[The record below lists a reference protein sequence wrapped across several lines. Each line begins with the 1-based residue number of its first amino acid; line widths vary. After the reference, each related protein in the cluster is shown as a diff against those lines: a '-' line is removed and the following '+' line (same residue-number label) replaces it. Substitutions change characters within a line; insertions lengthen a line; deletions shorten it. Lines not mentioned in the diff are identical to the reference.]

1 VRERPLPSGT
11 VTFLFTDV
19 EGSTRLLQEHGD
31 GYAELVAEHRRA
43 LREAFARHD
52 GVEVDTQGDAFFVAF
67 PRAAGAVA
75 AAADARRALEPGPI
89 RVRMG
94 LHTGEPQVT
103 DEGYVG
109 IDVHRAA
116 RIASSA
122 HGGQILVSETTRR
135 LLEPDAPVRDL
146 GEHRLKDLVGAER
159 LFQLGDGEFPPLRTL
174 DATNLPVVAIPL
186 VGREREVEELS
197 LLLSDGSRL
206 VTLTGPGGTGKTR
219 LALQVAAELVGTLRD
234 GVFWVPLAGLADPE
248 LLASEVAQTIGAPDD
263 LTRFLRGR
271 ELLLLLDNFEH
282 LLDAAPVVSE
292 VLTASAQVHVL
303 VTSRAPLHL
312 TGEHE
317 YRLEPLTQKQAASLF
332 VARARAVGRD
342 VAPDA
347 IVEEICRRVDGLPL
361 AVELAAARTKLL
373 APERLLERLDSA
385 LTLLTV
391 GARDAPERQRTLR
404 ATIEWSYELLD
415 PPARELFAR
424 LSVFSGTFPLDAA
437 EEVCG
442 AELDDLGTLV
452 DYSLVKPIGDDRFFI
467 LETIRQYALE
477 KLRERSEEDELRR
490 RHAEFFSE
498 LAEQAYRH
506 RFGAEAE
513 WSGRLDTDHDDLR
526 AAIDW
531 LAKDDPDRTLELAGA
546 LGWFW
551 LSRGL
556 LQEGR
561 GRLAA
566 ALAASGTTGRLR
578 ARALTSSGGLV
589 ARQGDSPT
597 GIRELD
603 AAVAMWRELGDL
615 DELASALDSLG
626 WPLVYDAADNP
637 RALEAF
643 EESLELRRQLGDAA
657 GVTRAL
663 VGIAQVLVAIGDT
676 ERAETISLDL
686 LDRADGDLRTEH
698 FAYHFLADCALI
710 RGDPEEAGLR
720 YRESLQAAL
729 PLGDVVETS
738 FEVQG
743 VAMSEAGAGSPR
755 RAVVLAES
763 VEALRES
770 LGLSISIA
778 FWDALLERYLAPAR
792 KSLGEEYDAVRAE
805 GRALAF
811 DEAVR
816 LALSDDDDR
825 EFAGDSPS

>member
-1 VRERPLPSGT
+1 
-11 VTFLFTDV
+11 V

-31 GYAELVAEHRRA
+31 GYAELLAEHRRA

>member
-686 LDRADGDLRTEH
+686 LDRADGDPRTEH

-778 FWDALLERYLAPAR
+778 FWDALLERYLAPQR

-811 DEAVR
+811 DEAVE